1 MSHLQPGSY
10 LVVQCKKC
18 EKVEMHIR
26 SEDVKGFAEAI
37 LDADKVAN
45 QIRDYENAFRWQP
58 NRWVYA

>member
-1 MSHLQPGSY
+1 
-10 LVVQCKKC
+10 
-18 EKVEMHIR
+18 MHIR